1 MKSLL
6 PLATLSAVL
15 AAAASSQAGETYVAA
30 PPMAPMTP
38 TPEEKA
44 WTFGLAIYGWG
55 AGLEGDVTLDGFSA
69 DFDSSFSDIWDNLD
83 VGIMAT
89 VSAHYDRWGFYADF
103 IYLAL
108 SNDARLSRATEPGYD
123 HAELEL
129 DTFMATLVATY
140 RVIDEPGGYLELG
153 GGGRVLYTDTELT
166 LRDRR
171 HFDEFPR
178 LRPVSFGDSRDNW
191 DAVGALRAGVNF
203 GGGWALNFYGDVG
216 AGDSDLT
223 WQVQATLAYWFTP
236 SFSVA
241 GGYRHL
247 AYEWDGDGDDEIDL
261 EFSGPVL
268 GVVFRF

>member
-1 MKSLL
+1 MKLL
-6 PLATLSAVL
+6 FPAAFGAVI
-15 AAAASSQAGETYVAA
+15 AAVSILEAGETYVAP
-30 PPMAPMTP
+30 PPMAPMQP
-38 TPEEKA
+38 SVEEKA
-44 WTFGLAIYGWG
+44 WTFGLALYGWG
-55 AGLEGDVTLDGFSA
+55 AGVEGDVTLDGFSA
-69 DFDSSFSDIWDNLD
+69 GFDSSFSDIWDNLD
-83 VGIMAT
+83 AGLMAT
-89 VSAHYDRWGFYADF
+89 VSAHYERWGFYADF

-123 HAELEL
+123 YAELEL
-129 DTFMATLVATY
+129 DTFVATLIATY
-140 RVIDEPGGYLELG
+140 RIIDEPGGYLELG

-171 HFDEFPR
+171 HFDGFPG
-178 LRPVSFGDSRDNW
+178 LRPVSFGDSQDNW
-191 DAVGALRAGVNF
+191 DAVAALRAGVTI
-203 GGGWALNFYGDVG
+203 GEGWALNIYGDVG
-216 AGDSDLT
+216 GGDSDLT

-247 AYEWDGDGDDEIDL
+247 AYEWDGHGDDELDL